1 MMNQNLARFQ
11 ESIVAGIQ
19 RTAFV
24 KAVVVKD
31 VRVWRFALCLAL
43 FAALL
48 PLQSAQAQQ
57 RVYVPM
63 IAVTQ
68 RNVIGSGEAP
78 KPCDL
83 SAKEAA
89 AAKLIAE
96 SGDQRRDVMVCH
108 GTLAEV
114 ARARAKDMAER
125 AYFSH
130 TNPDGIGPN
139 LLIEQ
144 AGYDLPSW
152 YSSKR
157 DANNVESIAAGFA
170 TAEDVVKGW
179 RGSDGHRRHILGLI
193 DFYADQEIYGIGYY
207 YKAGSPYG
215 HYWVFLSAH
224 PEGIE
229 TTGTP
234 ATLSETMP

>member
-1 MMNQNLARFQ
+1 MNQGSAHVHASTYAEDRSASMIDHLK
-11 ESIVAGIQ
+11 
-19 RTAFV
+19 T
-24 KAVVVKD
+24 
-31 VRVWRFALCLAL
+31 WRLAL
-43 FAALL
+43 GLALLVALL
-48 PLQSAQAQQ
+48 PMQPAQAQQ

-63 IAVTQ
+63 VAVTQ
-68 RNVIGSGEAP
+68 TNVIGSGELPAP
-78 KPCDL
+78 CEL
-83 SAKEAA
+83 SAEELAA
-89 AAKLIAE
+89 SKLIAE
-96 SGDQRRDVMVCH
+96 SSQQQRTKMVCNDI
-108 GTLAEV
+108 LSRV

-130 TNPDGIGPN
+130 TNPDGVGPN

-170 TAEDVVKGW
+170 TPEEVFRGW
-179 RGSDGHRRHILGLI
+179 LGSDGHRRHILGLI
-193 DFYADQEIYGIGYY
+193 DFYADQEVYGIGYY

-229 TTGTP
+229 TTSTTIALPG
-234 ATLSETMP
+234 TMP